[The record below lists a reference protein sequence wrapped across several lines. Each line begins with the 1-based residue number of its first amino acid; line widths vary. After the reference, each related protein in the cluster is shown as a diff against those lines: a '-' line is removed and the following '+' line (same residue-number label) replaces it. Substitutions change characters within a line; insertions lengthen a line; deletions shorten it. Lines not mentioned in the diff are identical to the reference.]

1 MSTSR
6 DSEPTGGVVIALA
19 GRRVDAPAAK
29 QPRFPA
35 ENQDRVKER
44 IQSLF
49 ASRNA
54 RALVCS
60 AACGADLLALEA
72 AETKHVRRRVVLPY
86 SREVFRRT
94 SVVDRPGDWGARYD
108 RALDQIEEKNDLV
121 VLGFREDDS
130 GAYVAT
136 NPAILDEAAS
146 LARNLGL
153 GILAVAVWDES
164 RGPGD
169 ITEQFLMEAKR
180 RQIEV
185 AAVSTLAPQL

>member
-1 MSTSR
+1 MNTSR
-6 DSEPTGGVVIALA
+6 DSEHTSVVIALA
-19 GRRVDAPAAK
+19 GRRVDAPDA
-29 QPRFPA
+29 QRPRFPS
-35 ENQDRVKER
+35 ENVDRVKER

-54 RALVCS
+54 SALVCS

-72 AETKHVRRRVVLPY
+72 AEALHMRRRVVLPFP
-86 SREVFRRT
+86 RAVFRRT

-108 RALDQIEEKNDLV
+108 RALDRVEEKNDLA

-136 NPAILDEAAS
+136 NSGILDDAAS
-146 LARNLGL
+146 LARHLGL
-153 GILAVAVWDES
+153 GMLAVVVWDES

-169 ITEQFLMEAKR
+169 ITEQFLNEATR
-180 RQIEV
+180 RHIEV
-185 AAVSTLAPQL
+185 AIVSTL